1 MSALSWQA
9 GNASGSYLTGSII
22 QALITINNPDYSPTN
37 WQTTLL
43 IFANV
48 VVLFAANVFGAKK
61 LPLGQN
67 VLLVLHI
74 LGFLVVIIVLWVLAP
89 HNSAHTVFTQF
100 TNEGGWSSIGVSL
113 MIGQITAIYSSVG
126 EQEKHLFPRIPRLTL
141 RLLQDPTLQPT
152 WPKR

>member
-9 GNASGSYLTGSII
+9 GNASGSYLTGSMI
-22 QALITINNPDYSPTN
+22 QALITINNPDYSGTD

-67 VLLVLHI
+67 ILLVLHI
-74 LGFLVVIIVLWVLAP
+74 VGFLVVILVLWILAP
-89 HNSAHTVFTQF
+89 HNSARTVFTEF
-100 TNEGGWSSIGVSL
+100 TNEGGFPLGVSL

-126 EQEKHLFPRIPRLTL
+126 EQHILPHA
-141 RLLQDPTLQPT
+141 
-152 WPKR
+152 